1 MSLNIQI
8 QTIAYTFL
16 FGIYFALI
24 FNLLYKIL
32 FTKNFF
38 INLITNFLFLFLNS
52 SFYFYL
58 LYKINDGIIHIYSL
72 LIFLLSFFLYN
83 HLFKKIRWIGWGL
96 TRLALIKTFWYH

>member
-32 FTKNFF
+32 FTFKSP
-38 INLITNFLFLFLNS
+38 T
-52 SFYFYL
+52 
-58 LYKINDGIIHIYSL
+58 IHAYIPKSM
-72 LIFLLSFFLYN
+72 
-83 HLFKKIRWIGWGL
+83 HLDIQIWETI
-96 TRLALIKTFWYH
+96 